1 MTAASKSA
9 WPFPADTVSIV
20 RERFTGRAMAERPR
34 RRLRAYHL
42 LLLVPLAILWVPLYN
57 RTEPALAG
65 IPFFYWYQMAWIAI
79 TVVLIL
85 IVYRLDRRTG
95 SGP

>member
-1 MTAASKSA
+1 
-9 WPFPADTVSIV
+9 
-20 RERFTGRAMAERPR
+20 MAEKPR

-42 LLLVPLAILWVPLYN
+42 LLLVPLAVLWVPFYN
-57 RTEPALAG
+57 RAEPALDG

-79 TVVLIL
+79 TVVLTL
-85 IVYRLDRRTG
+85 IVYRLDRRRG

>member
-1 MTAASKSA
+1 
-9 WPFPADTVSIV
+9 
-20 RERFTGRAMAERPR
+20 MAEKPR

-42 LLLVPLAILWVPLYN
+42 LLLVPLAVLWVPFYN
-57 RTEPALAG
+57 RVEPSLDG

-79 TVVLIL
+79 TVILTL
-85 IVYRLDRRTG
+85 IVYRLDCRTG

>member
-1 MTAASKSA
+1 M
-9 WPFPADTVSIV
+9 AD
-20 RERFTGRAMAERPR
+20 RPR

-42 LLLVPLAILWVPLYN
+42 LLVPLAVLWVPFYN
-57 RTEPALAG
+57 RAEPALDG

-79 TVVLIL
+79 TVVLTL
-85 IVYRLDRRTG
+85 IVYRLDRRRG